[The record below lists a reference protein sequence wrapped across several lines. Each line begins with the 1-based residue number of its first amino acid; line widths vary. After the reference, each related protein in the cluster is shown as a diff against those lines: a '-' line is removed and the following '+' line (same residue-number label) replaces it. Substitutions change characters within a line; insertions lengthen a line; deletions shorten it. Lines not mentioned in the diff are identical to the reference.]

1 MMRCRLW
8 AAPAM
13 DCSAA
18 AGEARIENWKSAMIQ
33 DPSNIPATPLNA
45 SALVLTDGTIV
56 SLASESRMRAGT
68 LIGQAF
74 GIIRRYWFRLLLGG
88 LLGLA
93 AGFGLM
99 QVLSPSY
106 TASVVIEPGQVSQS
120 LENEGKLSALTSS
133 LSAFDTLPQMTKDF
147 LQLVQSN
154 IVAARL
160 MNDPSIMQRLFA
172 EDWDPERKVWRQ
184 PEGWASRLRGWARVA
199 MGRPA
204 WEPPNIDRVNA
215 ALAAMVKIKAVGDG
229 MIQEISIEMK
239 NPESAAA
246 ILNAVVLAADET
258 LREREAARLKASV
271 DYWQNLLSRAASL
284 ENRNALIN
292 NIQDAEKRAVFA
304 NVDLPFSIDILD
316 PVVTPVTPSGPR
328 GLLVVLACV
337 FLGIMLSLLTIL
349 LRRERSARATLR
361 MDMMDMAGDAA
372 NRLAGPVGER
382 PLPRRA

>member
-1 MMRCRLW
+1 M
-8 AAPAM
+8 
-13 DCSAA
+13 SV
-18 AGEARIENWKSAMIQ
+18 MIQ

-68 LIGQAF
+68 LVGQAF
-74 GIIRRYWFRLLLGG
+74 GIIRRYWFRLLFGGILGFI
-88 LLGLA
+88 
-93 AGFGLM
+93 AGCGLM
-99 QVLSPSY
+99 QVLAPTY

-120 LENEGKLSALTSS
+120 LENEGKLSALATS

-160 MNDPSIMQRLFA
+160 MNDQSIMQRLFA
-172 EDWDPERKVWRQ
+172 EDWDPERRIWRQ
-184 PEGWASRLRGWARVA
+184 PENWVSQLKGWVRVA

-215 ALAAMVKIKAVGDG
+215 ALSAMIKIKAIGDG
-229 MIQEISIEMK
+229 MIQEISIDMK
-239 NPESAAA
+239 NPESASA

-258 LREREAARLKASV
+258 LREREAARLKASI

-284 ENRNALIN
+284 ENRNALID

-328 GLLVVLACV
+328 GMLVVLGGFMV
-337 FLGIMLSLLTIL
+337 GVMISLLTIL
-349 LRRERSARATLR
+349 RRSAREAARAPLHVGV
-361 MDMMDMAGDAA
+361 MQVAGDPPDT
-372 NRLAGPVGER
+372 RFAGPMPNRSIGQS
-382 PLPRRA
+382 A